1 MIKNLRKVIFI
12 EIICMCIICG
22 NYFGIMVI
30 SAAEITPVPNRTA
43 AEDLSENVQSK
54 DEITEENKDMVNLE
68 NNDENTADDKI
79 VREIRPSD
87 TAFVSVELIKETGD
101 NNSGKFTLD
110 FNLGDEA
117 VDGVEELALAD
128 VFCIEGLDFSLSL
141 EKLNESRVE
150 FELSGLENKKYKYY
164 IKFNPNFSDNYSRNI
179 MNLLGVSRDFI
190 EFTHL
195 NWHKIFYH
203 LGIIQSGIRTKEALT
218 SIIQHY
224 FDLHDISLEE
234 HVRKI
239 VEVEVE
245 QKNQVGIKNV
255 MLGENF
261 ILGDKV
267 ESFSNKFRVNINNL
281 KLDEFHQFLP
291 NTKKYRHLQEL
302 IRFLLKD
309 PLPYDVLLGLHPDT
323 KSTFILGK
331 DNSSFLGWTTLININ
346 SGKSQSLNQII
357 IEGAS

>member
-1 MIKNLRKVIFI
+1 MGTKKFSAKSDLNRFGFHQLVESIAEASSINLDELENTLIGESIFRFFTNPKINFPVDDI
-12 EIICMCIICG
+12 EQLIIL
-22 NYFGIMVI
+22 
-30 SAAEITPVPNRTA
+30 E
-43 AEDLSENVQSK
+43 EDGREVFQFFVNFLGLQGSSGPLPGSVL
-54 DEITEENKDMVNLE
+54 DEIAEEH
-68 NNDENTADDKI
+68 NNNPI
-79 VREIRPSD
+79 QSIY
-87 TAFVSVELIKETGD
+87 
-101 NNSGKFTLD
+101 LD
-110 FNLGDEA
+110 FFNHHLIT
-117 VDGVEELALAD
+117 L
-128 VFCIEGLDFSLSL
+128 FHQIW
-141 EKLNESRVE
+141 R
-150 FELSGLENKKYKYY
+150 KYKYY
-164 IKFNPNFSDNYSRNI
+164 IKFNSNFSDNYSRNI

-190 EFTHL
+190 KFTHL

-291 NTKKYRHLQEL
+291 NTKKYRQLQEL

>member
-1 MIKNLRKVIFI
+1 MGTKKFSAKSDLNRFGFHQLVESIAEASSINLDELENTLIGESIFRFFTNPKINFPVGDI
-12 EIICMCIICG
+12 EQLIIL
-22 NYFGIMVI
+22 
-30 SAAEITPVPNRTA
+30 E
-43 AEDLSENVQSK
+43 EDGREVFQFLVNFLGLQGSSGPLPGSVL
-54 DEITEENKDMVNLE
+54 DEIAEEH
-68 NNDENTADDKI
+68 NNNPI
-79 VREIRPSD
+79 QSIY
-87 TAFVSVELIKETGD
+87 
-101 NNSGKFTLD
+101 LD
-110 FNLGDEA
+110 FFNHHLIT
-117 VDGVEELALAD
+117 
-128 VFCIEGLDFSLSL
+128 VFHQIW
-141 EKLNESRVE
+141 R
-150 FELSGLENKKYKYY
+150 KYKYY
-164 IKFNPNFSDNYSRNI
+164 IKFNSNFSDNYSRNI

-245 QKNQVGIKNV
+245 QKNQVGIKNI

-291 NTKKYRHLQEL
+291 NTKKYRQLQEL

>member
-1 MIKNLRKVIFI
+1 MGTKKFSAKSDLNRFGFHQLVESIAEASSINLDELENTLIGESIFRFFTNPKINFPVGDI
-12 EIICMCIICG
+12 EQLIIL
-22 NYFGIMVI
+22 
-30 SAAEITPVPNRTA
+30 E
-43 AEDLSENVQSK
+43 EDGREVFQFFVNFLGLQGSSGPLPGSVL
-54 DEITEENKDMVNLE
+54 DEIAEEH
-68 NNDENTADDKI
+68 NNNPI
-79 VREIRPSD
+79 QSIY
-87 TAFVSVELIKETGD
+87 
-101 NNSGKFTLD
+101 LD
-110 FNLGDEA
+110 FFNHHLIT
-117 VDGVEELALAD
+117 L
-128 VFCIEGLDFSLSL
+128 FHQIW
-141 EKLNESRVE
+141 R
-150 FELSGLENKKYKYY
+150 KYKYY
-164 IKFNPNFSDNYSRNI
+164 IKFNSNFSDNYSRNI

-190 EFTHL
+190 KFTHL

-281 KLDEFHQFLP
+281 NLDEFHQFLP
-291 NTKKYRHLQEL
+291 NTKKYRQLQEL

>member
-1 MIKNLRKVIFI
+1 MGTKKFSAKSDLNRFGFHQLVESIAEASSINLDELENTLIGESIFRFFTNPKINFPVGDI
-12 EIICMCIICG
+12 EQLIIL
-22 NYFGIMVI
+22 
-30 SAAEITPVPNRTA
+30 E
-43 AEDLSENVQSK
+43 EDGREVFQFLVNFLGLQGSSGPLPGSVL
-54 DEITEENKDMVNLE
+54 DEIAEEH
-68 NNDENTADDKI
+68 NNNPI
-79 VREIRPSD
+79 QSIY
-87 TAFVSVELIKETGD
+87 
-101 NNSGKFTLD
+101 LD
-110 FNLGDEA
+110 FFNHHLIT
-117 VDGVEELALAD
+117 L
-128 VFCIEGLDFSLSL
+128 FHQIW
-141 EKLNESRVE
+141 R
-150 FELSGLENKKYKYY
+150 KYKYY

-281 KLDEFHQFLP
+281 NLDEFHQFLP
-291 NTKKYRHLQEL
+291 NTKKYRQLQEL

>member
-1 MIKNLRKVIFI
+1 MGTKKFSAKSDLNRFGFHQLVESIAEASSINLDELENTLIGESIFRFFTNPKINFPVGDI
-12 EIICMCIICG
+12 EQLIIL
-22 NYFGIMVI
+22 
-30 SAAEITPVPNRTA
+30 E
-43 AEDLSENVQSK
+43 EDGREVFQFLVNFLGLQGSSGPLPGSVL
-54 DEITEENKDMVNLE
+54 DEIAEEH
-68 NNDENTADDKI
+68 NNNPI
-79 VREIRPSD
+79 QSIY
-87 TAFVSVELIKETGD
+87 
-101 NNSGKFTLD
+101 LD
-110 FNLGDEA
+110 FFNHHLIT
-117 VDGVEELALAD
+117 
-128 VFCIEGLDFSLSL
+128 VFHQIW
-141 EKLNESRVE
+141 R
-150 FELSGLENKKYKYY
+150 KYKYY
-164 IKFNPNFSDNYSRNI
+164 IKFNSNFSDNYSRNI

-190 EFTHL
+190 KFTHL

-203 LGIIQSGIRTKEALT
+203 LGIIQSGIRTKEVLT

-291 NTKKYRHLQEL
+291 NTKKYRQLQEL

>member
-1 MIKNLRKVIFI
+1 MGTKKFSAKSDLNRFGFHQLIESIAEASSINLDELENTLIGESIFRFFTNPKINFPVGDI
-12 EIICMCIICG
+12 EQLIIL
-22 NYFGIMVI
+22 V
-30 SAAEITPVPNRTA
+30 
-43 AEDLSENVQSK
+43 EDGREVFQFLVNFLGLQGSSGPLPGSVL
-54 DEITEENKDMVNLE
+54 DEIAEEH
-68 NNDENTADDKI
+68 NNNPI
-79 VREIRPSD
+79 QSIY
-87 TAFVSVELIKETGD
+87 
-101 NNSGKFTLD
+101 LD
-110 FNLGDEA
+110 FFNHHLIT
-117 VDGVEELALAD
+117 
-128 VFCIEGLDFSLSL
+128 VFHQIW
-141 EKLNESRVE
+141 R
-150 FELSGLENKKYKYY
+150 KYKYY
-164 IKFNPNFSDNYSRNI
+164 IKFNSNFSDNYSRNI

-190 EFTHL
+190 KFTHL

-291 NTKKYRHLQEL
+291 NTKKYRQLQEL

>member
-1 MIKNLRKVIFI
+1 MGTKKFSAKSDLNRFGFHQLVESIAEASSINLDELENTLIGESIFRFFTNPKINFPVGDI
-12 EIICMCIICG
+12 EQLIIL
-22 NYFGIMVI
+22 
-30 SAAEITPVPNRTA
+30 E
-43 AEDLSENVQSK
+43 EDGREVFQFLVNFLGLQGSSGPLPGSVL
-54 DEITEENKDMVNLE
+54 DEIAEEH
-68 NNDENTADDKI
+68 NNNPI
-79 VREIRPSD
+79 QSIY
-87 TAFVSVELIKETGD
+87 
-101 NNSGKFTLD
+101 LD
-110 FNLGDEA
+110 FFNHHLIT
-117 VDGVEELALAD
+117 
-128 VFCIEGLDFSLSL
+128 VFHQIW
-141 EKLNESRVE
+141 R
-150 FELSGLENKKYKYY
+150 KYKYY

-195 NWHKIFYH
+195 NWYKIFYH
-203 LGIIQSGIRTKEALT
+203 LGIIQSGIRTKEVLT

-255 MLGENF
+255 VLGENF

>member
-1 MIKNLRKVIFI
+1 MGTKKFSAKSDLNRFGFHQLVESIAEASSINLDELENTLIGESIFRFFTNPKINFPVGDI
-12 EIICMCIICG
+12 EQLIIL
-22 NYFGIMVI
+22 
-30 SAAEITPVPNRTA
+30 E
-43 AEDLSENVQSK
+43 EDGREVFQFLVNFLGLQGSSGPLPGSVL
-54 DEITEENKDMVNLE
+54 DEIAEEH
-68 NNDENTADDKI
+68 NNNPI
-79 VREIRPSD
+79 QSIY
-87 TAFVSVELIKETGD
+87 
-101 NNSGKFTLD
+101 LD
-110 FNLGDEA
+110 FFNHHLIT
-117 VDGVEELALAD
+117 L
-128 VFCIEGLDFSLSL
+128 FHQIW
-141 EKLNESRVE
+141 R
-150 FELSGLENKKYKYY
+150 KYKYY
-164 IKFNPNFSDNYSRNI
+164 IKFNSNFSDNYSRNI

-190 EFTHL
+190 KFTHL

-255 MLGENF
+255 ILGENF

-291 NTKKYRHLQEL
+291 NTKKYRQLQEL

>member
-1 MIKNLRKVIFI
+1 MGTKKFSAKSDLNRFGFHQLVESIAEASSINLDELENTLIGESIFRFFTNPKINFPVGDI
-12 EIICMCIICG
+12 EQLIIL
-22 NYFGIMVI
+22 
-30 SAAEITPVPNRTA
+30 E
-43 AEDLSENVQSK
+43 EDGREVFQFLVNFLGLQGSSGPLPGSVL
-54 DEITEENKDMVNLE
+54 DEIAEEH
-68 NNDENTADDKI
+68 NNNPI
-79 VREIRPSD
+79 QSIY
-87 TAFVSVELIKETGD
+87 
-101 NNSGKFTLD
+101 LD
-110 FNLGDEA
+110 FFNHHLIT
-117 VDGVEELALAD
+117 
-128 VFCIEGLDFSLSL
+128 VFHQIW
-141 EKLNESRVE
+141 R
-150 FELSGLENKKYKYY
+150 KYKYY
-164 IKFNPNFSDNYSRNI
+164 IKFNSNFSDNYSRNI

-190 EFTHL
+190 KFTHL

>member
-1 MIKNLRKVIFI
+1 MGTKKFSAKSDLNRFGFHQLVESIAEASSINLDELENTLIGESIFRFFTNPKINFPVGDI
-12 EIICMCIICG
+12 EQLIIL
-22 NYFGIMVI
+22 
-30 SAAEITPVPNRTA
+30 E
-43 AEDLSENVQSK
+43 EDGREVFQFLVNFLGLQGSSGPLPGSVL
-54 DEITEENKDMVNLE
+54 DEIAEEH
-68 NNDENTADDKI
+68 NNNPI
-79 VREIRPSD
+79 QSIY
-87 TAFVSVELIKETGD
+87 
-101 NNSGKFTLD
+101 LD
-110 FNLGDEA
+110 FFNHHLIT
-117 VDGVEELALAD
+117 L
-128 VFCIEGLDFSLSL
+128 FHQIW
-141 EKLNESRVE
+141 R
-150 FELSGLENKKYKYY
+150 KYKYY

-190 EFTHL
+190 KFTHL

-261 ILGDKV
+261 ILGDKI

-291 NTKKYRHLQEL
+291 NTKKYRQLQEL

>member
-1 MIKNLRKVIFI
+1 MGTKKFSAKSDLNRFGFHQLVESIAEASSINLDELENTLIGESIFRFFTNPKINFPVGDI
-12 EIICMCIICG
+12 EQLIIL
-22 NYFGIMVI
+22 
-30 SAAEITPVPNRTA
+30 E
-43 AEDLSENVQSK
+43 EDGREVFQFLVNFLGLQGSSGPLPGSVL
-54 DEITEENKDMVNLE
+54 DEIAEEH
-68 NNDENTADDKI
+68 NNNPI
-79 VREIRPSD
+79 QSIY
-87 TAFVSVELIKETGD
+87 
-101 NNSGKFTLD
+101 LD
-110 FNLGDEA
+110 FFNHHLIT
-117 VDGVEELALAD
+117 L
-128 VFCIEGLDFSLSL
+128 FHQIW
-141 EKLNESRVE
+141 R
-150 FELSGLENKKYKYY
+150 KYKYY
-164 IKFNPNFSDNYSRNI
+164 IKFNSNFSDNYSRNI

-190 EFTHL
+190 KFTHL

-281 KLDEFHQFLP
+281 NLDEFHQFLP

-346 SGKSQSLNQII
+346 SGKSQSLNQIV

>member
-1 MIKNLRKVIFI
+1 M
-12 EIICMCIICG
+12 E
-22 NYFGIMVI
+22 
-30 SAAEITPVPNRTA
+30 
-43 AEDLSENVQSK
+43 EDGREVFQFFVNFLGLQGSSGPLPGSVL
-54 DEITEENKDMVNLE
+54 DEIAEEH
-68 NNDENTADDKI
+68 NNNPI
-79 VREIRPSD
+79 QSIY
-87 TAFVSVELIKETGD
+87 
-101 NNSGKFTLD
+101 LD
-110 FNLGDEA
+110 FFNHHLIT
-117 VDGVEELALAD
+117 L
-128 VFCIEGLDFSLSL
+128 FHQIW
-141 EKLNESRVE
+141 R
-150 FELSGLENKKYKYY
+150 KYKYY
-164 IKFNPNFSDNYSRNI
+164 IKFNSNFSDNYSRNI

-190 EFTHL
+190 KFTHL

-281 KLDEFHQFLP
+281 NLDEFHQFLP
-291 NTKKYRHLQEL
+291 NTKKYRQLQEL

>member
-1 MIKNLRKVIFI
+1 MGTKKFSAKSDLNRFGFHQLVESIAEASSINL
-12 EIICMCIICG
+12 
-22 NYFGIMVI
+22 
-30 SAAEITPVPNRTA
+30 
-43 AEDLSENVQSK
+43 
-54 DEITEENKDMVNLE
+54 DELE
-68 NNDENTADDKI
+68 NTLIGESIFHFFTNPKI
-79 VREIRPSD
+79 NFPVGDIEQLIILEEDGREVFQFLVNFLGLQGSSGPLPG
-87 TAFVSVELIKETGD
+87 SVLNEIAEEH
-101 NNSGKFTLD
+101 NNNPIQSIYLD
-110 FNLGDEA
+110 FFNHHLIT
-117 VDGVEELALAD
+117 
-128 VFCIEGLDFSLSL
+128 VFHQIW
-141 EKLNESRVE
+141 R
-150 FELSGLENKKYKYY
+150 KYKYY

-261 ILGDKV
+261 ILGDKI
-267 ESFSNKFRVNINNL
+267 ESFSNKFQVNINNL

>member
-1 MIKNLRKVIFI
+1 MGTKKFSAKSDLNRFGFHQLVESIAEASSINLDELENTLIGESIFRFFTNPKINFPVGDI
-12 EIICMCIICG
+12 EQLIIL
-22 NYFGIMVI
+22 
-30 SAAEITPVPNRTA
+30 E
-43 AEDLSENVQSK
+43 EDGREVFQFFVNFLGLQGSSGPLPGSVL
-54 DEITEENKDMVNLE
+54 DEIAEEH
-68 NNDENTADDKI
+68 NNNPI
-79 VREIRPSD
+79 QSIY
-87 TAFVSVELIKETGD
+87 
-101 NNSGKFTLD
+101 LD
-110 FNLGDEA
+110 FFNHHLIT
-117 VDGVEELALAD
+117 
-128 VFCIEGLDFSLSL
+128 VFHQIW
-141 EKLNESRVE
+141 R
-150 FELSGLENKKYKYY
+150 KYKYY
-164 IKFNPNFSDNYSRNI
+164 IKFNSNFSDNYSRNI

-190 EFTHL
+190 KFTHL

-245 QKNQVGIKNV
+245 QKNQVGIRNV

-291 NTKKYRHLQEL
+291 NTKKYRQLQEL

>member
-1 MIKNLRKVIFI
+1 MGKKKFSAKSDLNRFGFHQLVESIAEASSINLDELENTLIGESIFRFFTNPKINFPVGDI
-12 EIICMCIICG
+12 EQLIIL
-22 NYFGIMVI
+22 
-30 SAAEITPVPNRTA
+30 E
-43 AEDLSENVQSK
+43 EDGREVFQFLVNFLGLQGSSGPLPGSVL
-54 DEITEENKDMVNLE
+54 DEIAEEH
-68 NNDENTADDKI
+68 NNNPI
-79 VREIRPSD
+79 QSIY
-87 TAFVSVELIKETGD
+87 
-101 NNSGKFTLD
+101 LD
-110 FNLGDEA
+110 FFNHHLIT
-117 VDGVEELALAD
+117 L
-128 VFCIEGLDFSLSL
+128 FHQIW
-141 EKLNESRVE
+141 R
-150 FELSGLENKKYKYY
+150 KYKYY
-164 IKFNPNFSDNYSRNI
+164 IKFNSNFSDNYSRNI

-190 EFTHL
+190 KFTHL

-291 NTKKYRHLQEL
+291 NTKKYRQLQEL

>member
-1 MIKNLRKVIFI
+1 MGTKKFSAKSDLNRFGFHQLVESIAEASSINLDELENTLIGESIFRFFTNPKINFPVGDI
-12 EIICMCIICG
+12 EQLIIL
-22 NYFGIMVI
+22 
-30 SAAEITPVPNRTA
+30 E
-43 AEDLSENVQSK
+43 EDGREVFQFLVNFLGLQGSSGPLPGSVL
-54 DEITEENKDMVNLE
+54 DEIAEEH
-68 NNDENTADDKI
+68 NNNPI
-79 VREIRPSD
+79 QSIY
-87 TAFVSVELIKETGD
+87 
-101 NNSGKFTLD
+101 LD
-110 FNLGDEA
+110 FFNHHLIT
-117 VDGVEELALAD
+117 L
-128 VFCIEGLDFSLSL
+128 FHQIW
-141 EKLNESRVE
+141 R
-150 FELSGLENKKYKYY
+150 KYKYY
-164 IKFNPNFSDNYSRNI
+164 VKFNSNFSDNYSRNI

-190 EFTHL
+190 KFTHL

>member
-1 MIKNLRKVIFI
+1 MGTKKFSAKSDLNRFGFHQLVESIAEASSINLDELENTLIGESIFRFFTNPKINFPVDDI
-12 EIICMCIICG
+12 EQLIIL
-22 NYFGIMVI
+22 
-30 SAAEITPVPNRTA
+30 E
-43 AEDLSENVQSK
+43 EDGREVFQFLVNFLGLQGSSGPLPGSVL
-54 DEITEENKDMVNLE
+54 DEIAEEH
-68 NNDENTADDKI
+68 NNNPI
-79 VREIRPSD
+79 QSIY
-87 TAFVSVELIKETGD
+87 
-101 NNSGKFTLD
+101 LD
-110 FNLGDEA
+110 FFNHHLIT
-117 VDGVEELALAD
+117 
-128 VFCIEGLDFSLSL
+128 VFHQIW
-141 EKLNESRVE
+141 R
-150 FELSGLENKKYKYY
+150 KYKYY
-164 IKFNPNFSDNYSRNI
+164 IKFNSNFYDNYSRNI

-190 EFTHL
+190 KFTHL

-291 NTKKYRHLQEL
+291 NTKKYRQLQEL

>member
-1 MIKNLRKVIFI
+1 MGTKKFSAKSDLNRFGFHQLVESIAEASSINLDELENTLIGESIFRFFTNPKINFPVGDI
-12 EIICMCIICG
+12 EQLIIL
-22 NYFGIMVI
+22 
-30 SAAEITPVPNRTA
+30 E
-43 AEDLSENVQSK
+43 EDGREVFQFLVNFLGLQGSSGPLPGSVL
-54 DEITEENKDMVNLE
+54 DEIAEEH
-68 NNDENTADDKI
+68 NNNPI
-79 VREIRPSD
+79 QSIY
-87 TAFVSVELIKETGD
+87 
-101 NNSGKFTLD
+101 LD
-110 FNLGDEA
+110 FFNHHLIT
-117 VDGVEELALAD
+117 
-128 VFCIEGLDFSLSL
+128 VFHQIW
-141 EKLNESRVE
+141 R
-150 FELSGLENKKYKYY
+150 KYKYY
-164 IKFNPNFSDNYSRNI
+164 IKFNSNFSDNYSRNI

-291 NTKKYRHLQEL
+291 NTKKYRQLQEL

-309 PLPYDVLLGLHPDT
+309 PLSYDVLLGLHPDT

>member
-1 MIKNLRKVIFI
+1 MGTKKFSAKSDLNRFGFHQLVESIAEASSINLDELENTLIGESIFRFFTNPKINFPVGDI
-12 EIICMCIICG
+12 EQLIIL
-22 NYFGIMVI
+22 
-30 SAAEITPVPNRTA
+30 E
-43 AEDLSENVQSK
+43 EDGREVFQFLVNFLGLQGSSGPLPGSVL
-54 DEITEENKDMVNLE
+54 DEIAEEH
-68 NNDENTADDKI
+68 NNNPI
-79 VREIRPSD
+79 QSIY
-87 TAFVSVELIKETGD
+87 
-101 NNSGKFTLD
+101 LD
-110 FNLGDEA
+110 FFNHHLIT
-117 VDGVEELALAD
+117 
-128 VFCIEGLDFSLSL
+128 VFHQIW
-141 EKLNESRVE
+141 R
-150 FELSGLENKKYKYY
+150 KYKYY

-346 SGKSQSLNQII
+346 SGKSQSLNEII

>member
-1 MIKNLRKVIFI
+1 MGTKKFSAKSDLNRFGFHQLVESIAEASSINLDELENTLIGESIFRFFTNPKINFPVGDI
-12 EIICMCIICG
+12 EQLIIL
-22 NYFGIMVI
+22 V
-30 SAAEITPVPNRTA
+30 
-43 AEDLSENVQSK
+43 EDGREVFQFLVNFLGLQGSSGPLPGSVL
-54 DEITEENKDMVNLE
+54 DEIAEEH
-68 NNDENTADDKI
+68 NNNPI
-79 VREIRPSD
+79 QSIY
-87 TAFVSVELIKETGD
+87 
-101 NNSGKFTLD
+101 LD
-110 FNLGDEA
+110 FFNHHLIT
-117 VDGVEELALAD
+117 
-128 VFCIEGLDFSLSL
+128 VFHQIW
-141 EKLNESRVE
+141 R
-150 FELSGLENKKYKYY
+150 KYKYY
-164 IKFNPNFSDNYSRNI
+164 IKFNSNFSDNYSRNI

-190 EFTHL
+190 KFTHL

-239 VEVEVE
+239 VAVEVE
-245 QKNQVGIKNV
+245 QKNQVGIRNV

-291 NTKKYRHLQEL
+291 NTKKYRQLQEL

>member
-1 MIKNLRKVIFI
+1 MGTKKFSAKSDLNRFGFHQLVESIAEASSINLDELENTLIGESIFRFFTNPKINFPVGDI
-12 EIICMCIICG
+12 EQLIIL
-22 NYFGIMVI
+22 
-30 SAAEITPVPNRTA
+30 E
-43 AEDLSENVQSK
+43 EDGREVFQFLVNFLGLQGSSGPLPGSVL
-54 DEITEENKDMVNLE
+54 DEIAEEH
-68 NNDENTADDKI
+68 NNNPI
-79 VREIRPSD
+79 QSIY
-87 TAFVSVELIKETGD
+87 
-101 NNSGKFTLD
+101 LD
-110 FNLGDEA
+110 FFNHHLIA
-117 VDGVEELALAD
+117 V
-128 VFCIEGLDFSLSL
+128 FHQIW
-141 EKLNESRVE
+141 R
-150 FELSGLENKKYKYY
+150 KYKYY
-164 IKFNPNFSDNYSRNI
+164 IKFNSNFSDNYSRNI

-190 EFTHL
+190 KFTHL

-291 NTKKYRHLQEL
+291 NTKKYRQLQEL

>member
-1 MIKNLRKVIFI
+1 MGTKKFSAKSDLNRFGFHQLVESIAEASSINLDELENTLIGESIFRFFTNPKINFPVGDI
-12 EIICMCIICG
+12 EQLIIL
-22 NYFGIMVI
+22 
-30 SAAEITPVPNRTA
+30 E
-43 AEDLSENVQSK
+43 EDGREVFQFLVNFLGLQGSSGPLPGSVL
-54 DEITEENKDMVNLE
+54 DEIAEEH
-68 NNDENTADDKI
+68 NNNPI
-79 VREIRPSD
+79 QSIY
-87 TAFVSVELIKETGD
+87 
-101 NNSGKFTLD
+101 LD
-110 FNLGDEA
+110 FFNHHLIT
-117 VDGVEELALAD
+117 L
-128 VFCIEGLDFSLSL
+128 FHQIW
-141 EKLNESRVE
+141 R
-150 FELSGLENKKYKYY
+150 KYKYY
-164 IKFNPNFSDNYSRNI
+164 IKFNSNFSDNYSRNI

-291 NTKKYRHLQEL
+291 NTKKYRQLQEL

>member
-1 MIKNLRKVIFI
+1 MGTKKFSAKSDLNRFGFHQLVESIAEASSINLDELENTLIGESIFRFFTNPKINFPVGDI
-12 EIICMCIICG
+12 EQLIIL
-22 NYFGIMVI
+22 
-30 SAAEITPVPNRTA
+30 E
-43 AEDLSENVQSK
+43 EDGREVFQFLVNFLGLQGSSGPLPGSVL
-54 DEITEENKDMVNLE
+54 DEIAEEH
-68 NNDENTADDKI
+68 NNNPI
-79 VREIRPSD
+79 QSIY
-87 TAFVSVELIKETGD
+87 
-101 NNSGKFTLD
+101 LD
-110 FNLGDEA
+110 FFNHHLIT
-117 VDGVEELALAD
+117 
-128 VFCIEGLDFSLSL
+128 VFHQIW
-141 EKLNESRVE
+141 R
-150 FELSGLENKKYKYY
+150 KYKYY

-190 EFTHL
+190 EITHL

>member
-1 MIKNLRKVIFI
+1 MGTKKFSAKSDLNRFGFHQLVESIAEASSINLDELENTLIGESIFRFFTNPKINFPVGDI
-12 EIICMCIICG
+12 EQLIIL
-22 NYFGIMVI
+22 
-30 SAAEITPVPNRTA
+30 E
-43 AEDLSENVQSK
+43 EDGREVFQFFVNFLGLQGSSGPLPGSVL
-54 DEITEENKDMVNLE
+54 DEIAEEH
-68 NNDENTADDKI
+68 NNNPI
-79 VREIRPSD
+79 QSIY
-87 TAFVSVELIKETGD
+87 
-101 NNSGKFTLD
+101 LD
-110 FNLGDEA
+110 FFNHHLIT
-117 VDGVEELALAD
+117 L
-128 VFCIEGLDFSLSL
+128 FHQIW
-141 EKLNESRVE
+141 R
-150 FELSGLENKKYKYY
+150 KYKYY
-164 IKFNPNFSDNYSRNI
+164 IKFNSNFSDNYSRNI

-190 EFTHL
+190 KFTHL

-281 KLDEFHQFLP
+281 NLDEFHQFLP
-291 NTKKYRHLQEL
+291 NTKKYRQLQEL

-346 SGKSQSLNQII
+346 SGKSQSLNQIV

>member
-1 MIKNLRKVIFI
+1 MGTKKFSAKSDLNRFGFHQLVESIAEASSINLDELENTLIGESIFRFFTNPKINFPVGDI
-12 EIICMCIICG
+12 EQLIIL
-22 NYFGIMVI
+22 
-30 SAAEITPVPNRTA
+30 E
-43 AEDLSENVQSK
+43 EDGREVFQFFVNFLGLQGSSGPLPGSVL
-54 DEITEENKDMVNLE
+54 DEIAEEH
-68 NNDENTADDKI
+68 NNNPI
-79 VREIRPSD
+79 QSIY
-87 TAFVSVELIKETGD
+87 
-101 NNSGKFTLD
+101 LD
-110 FNLGDEA
+110 FFNHHLIT
-117 VDGVEELALAD
+117 
-128 VFCIEGLDFSLSL
+128 VFHQIW
-141 EKLNESRVE
+141 R
-150 FELSGLENKKYKYY
+150 KYKYY
-164 IKFNPNFSDNYSRNI
+164 IKFNSNFYDNYSRNI

-190 EFTHL
+190 KFTHL

-281 KLDEFHQFLP
+281 NLDEFHQFLP
-291 NTKKYRHLQEL
+291 NTKKYRQLQEL

-309 PLPYDVLLGLHPDT
+309 PLPYDVLLGLHPNT

>member
-1 MIKNLRKVIFI
+1 MGTKKFSAKSDLNRFGFHQLVESIAEASSINLDELENTLIGESIFRFFTNPKINFPVGDI
-12 EIICMCIICG
+12 EQLIIL
-22 NYFGIMVI
+22 
-30 SAAEITPVPNRTA
+30 E
-43 AEDLSENVQSK
+43 EDGREVFQFLVNFLGLQGSSGPLPGSVL
-54 DEITEENKDMVNLE
+54 DEIAEEH
-68 NNDENTADDKI
+68 NNNPI
-79 VREIRPSD
+79 QSIY
-87 TAFVSVELIKETGD
+87 
-101 NNSGKFTLD
+101 LD
-110 FNLGDEA
+110 FFNHHLIT
-117 VDGVEELALAD
+117 
-128 VFCIEGLDFSLSL
+128 VFHQIW
-141 EKLNESRVE
+141 R
-150 FELSGLENKKYKYY
+150 KYKYY
-164 IKFNPNFSDNYSRNI
+164 IKFNSNFSDNYSRNI

-190 EFTHL
+190 KFTHL

-245 QKNQVGIKNV
+245 QKNQVGIKNI

>member
-1 MIKNLRKVIFI
+1 MGTKKFSAKSDLNRFGFHQLVESIAEASSINLDELENTLIGESIFRFFTNPKINFPVGDI
-12 EIICMCIICG
+12 EQLIIL
-22 NYFGIMVI
+22 V
-30 SAAEITPVPNRTA
+30 
-43 AEDLSENVQSK
+43 EDGREVFQFLVNFLGLQGSSGPLPGSVL
-54 DEITEENKDMVNLE
+54 DEIAEEH
-68 NNDENTADDKI
+68 NNNPI
-79 VREIRPSD
+79 QSIY
-87 TAFVSVELIKETGD
+87 
-101 NNSGKFTLD
+101 LD
-110 FNLGDEA
+110 FFNHHLIT
-117 VDGVEELALAD
+117 L
-128 VFCIEGLDFSLSL
+128 FHQIW
-141 EKLNESRVE
+141 R
-150 FELSGLENKKYKYY
+150 KYKYY
-164 IKFNPNFSDNYSRNI
+164 IKFNSNFSDNYSRNI

-190 EFTHL
+190 KFTHL

-245 QKNQVGIKNV
+245 QKNQVGIRNV

-291 NTKKYRHLQEL
+291 NTKKYRQLQEL

>member
-1 MIKNLRKVIFI
+1 MGTKKFSAKSDLNRVGFHQLVESIAEASSINLDELENTLIGESIFRFFTNPKINFPVGDI
-12 EIICMCIICG
+12 EQLIIL
-22 NYFGIMVI
+22 
-30 SAAEITPVPNRTA
+30 E
-43 AEDLSENVQSK
+43 EDGREVFQFLVNFLGLQGSSGPLPGSVL
-54 DEITEENKDMVNLE
+54 DEIAEEH
-68 NNDENTADDKI
+68 NNNPI
-79 VREIRPSD
+79 QSIY
-87 TAFVSVELIKETGD
+87 
-101 NNSGKFTLD
+101 LD
-110 FNLGDEA
+110 FFNHHLIT
-117 VDGVEELALAD
+117 
-128 VFCIEGLDFSLSL
+128 VFHQIW
-141 EKLNESRVE
+141 R
-150 FELSGLENKKYKYY
+150 KYKYY

>member
-1 MIKNLRKVIFI
+1 MGTKKFSAKSDLNRFGFHQLVESIAEASSINLDELENTLIGESIFRFFTNPKINFPVGDI
-12 EIICMCIICG
+12 EQLIIL
-22 NYFGIMVI
+22 
-30 SAAEITPVPNRTA
+30 E
-43 AEDLSENVQSK
+43 EDGREVFQFLVNFLGLQGSSGPLPGSVL
-54 DEITEENKDMVNLE
+54 DEIAEEH
-68 NNDENTADDKI
+68 NNNPI
-79 VREIRPSD
+79 QSIY
-87 TAFVSVELIKETGD
+87 
-101 NNSGKFTLD
+101 LD
-110 FNLGDEA
+110 FFNHHLITI
-117 VDGVEELALAD
+117 
-128 VFCIEGLDFSLSL
+128 FHQIW
-141 EKLNESRVE
+141 R
-150 FELSGLENKKYKYY
+150 KYKYY

-190 EFTHL
+190 KFTHL

-291 NTKKYRHLQEL
+291 NTKKYRQLQEL

>member
-1 MIKNLRKVIFI
+1 MGTKKFSAKSDLNRFGFHQLVESIAEASSINLDELENTLTGESIFRFFTNPKINFPVGDI
-12 EIICMCIICG
+12 EQLIIL
-22 NYFGIMVI
+22 
-30 SAAEITPVPNRTA
+30 E
-43 AEDLSENVQSK
+43 EDGREVFQFFVNFLGLQGSSGPLPGSVL
-54 DEITEENKDMVNLE
+54 DEIAEEH
-68 NNDENTADDKI
+68 NNNPI
-79 VREIRPSD
+79 QSIY
-87 TAFVSVELIKETGD
+87 
-101 NNSGKFTLD
+101 LD
-110 FNLGDEA
+110 FFNHHLIT
-117 VDGVEELALAD
+117 L
-128 VFCIEGLDFSLSL
+128 FHQIW
-141 EKLNESRVE
+141 R
-150 FELSGLENKKYKYY
+150 KYKYY
-164 IKFNPNFSDNYSRNI
+164 IKFNSNFSDNYSRNI

-190 EFTHL
+190 KFTHL

-281 KLDEFHQFLP
+281 NLDEFHQFLP
-291 NTKKYRHLQEL
+291 NTNKYRQLQEL

-309 PLPYDVLLGLHPDT
+309 PLPYDVLLGLHPNT

>member
-1 MIKNLRKVIFI
+1 MGTKKFSAKSDLNRFGFHQLVESIAEASSINLDELENTLIGESIFRFFTNPKINFPVDDI
-12 EIICMCIICG
+12 EQLIIL
-22 NYFGIMVI
+22 
-30 SAAEITPVPNRTA
+30 E
-43 AEDLSENVQSK
+43 EDGREVFQFLVNFLGLQGSSGPLPGSVL
-54 DEITEENKDMVNLE
+54 DEIAEEH
-68 NNDENTADDKI
+68 NNNPI
-79 VREIRPSD
+79 QSIY
-87 TAFVSVELIKETGD
+87 
-101 NNSGKFTLD
+101 LD
-110 FNLGDEA
+110 FFNHHLIT
-117 VDGVEELALAD
+117 L
-128 VFCIEGLDFSLSL
+128 FHQIW
-141 EKLNESRVE
+141 R
-150 FELSGLENKKYKYY
+150 KYKYY
-164 IKFNPNFSDNYSRNI
+164 VKFNSNFSDNYSRNI

-190 EFTHL
+190 KFTHL

-291 NTKKYRHLQEL
+291 NTKKYRQLQEL

>member
-1 MIKNLRKVIFI
+1 MGTKKFSAKSDLNRFGFHQLVESIAEASSINLDELENTLIGESIFRFFTNPKINFPVGDI
-12 EIICMCIICG
+12 EQLIIL
-22 NYFGIMVI
+22 
-30 SAAEITPVPNRTA
+30 E
-43 AEDLSENVQSK
+43 EDGREVFQFFVNFLGLQGSSGPLPGSVL
-54 DEITEENKDMVNLE
+54 DEIAEEH
-68 NNDENTADDKI
+68 NNNPI
-79 VREIRPSD
+79 QSIY
-87 TAFVSVELIKETGD
+87 
-101 NNSGKFTLD
+101 LD
-110 FNLGDEA
+110 FFNHHLIT
-117 VDGVEELALAD
+117 
-128 VFCIEGLDFSLSL
+128 VFHQIW
-141 EKLNESRVE
+141 R
-150 FELSGLENKKYKYY
+150 KYKYY
-164 IKFNPNFSDNYSRNI
+164 IKFNSNFSDNYSRNI

-190 EFTHL
+190 KFTHL

-291 NTKKYRHLQEL
+291 NTKKYRQLQEL

-331 DNSSFLGWTTLININ
+331 DNSRFLGWTTLININ

>member
-1 MIKNLRKVIFI
+1 MGTKKFSAKSDLNRFGFHQLVESIAEASSINLDELENTLIGESIFRFFTNPKINFPVGDI
-12 EIICMCIICG
+12 EQLIIL
-22 NYFGIMVI
+22 
-30 SAAEITPVPNRTA
+30 E
-43 AEDLSENVQSK
+43 EDGREVFQFLVNFLGLQGSSGPLPGSVL
-54 DEITEENKDMVNLE
+54 DEIAEEH
-68 NNDENTADDKI
+68 NNNPI
-79 VREIRPSD
+79 QSIY
-87 TAFVSVELIKETGD
+87 
-101 NNSGKFTLD
+101 LD
-110 FNLGDEA
+110 FFNHHLIT
-117 VDGVEELALAD
+117 
-128 VFCIEGLDFSLSL
+128 VFHQIW
-141 EKLNESRVE
+141 R
-150 FELSGLENKKYKYY
+150 KYKYY

-281 KLDEFHQFLP
+281 NLDEFHQFLP
-291 NTKKYRHLQEL
+291 NTKKYRQLQEL

>member
-1 MIKNLRKVIFI
+1 MGTKKFSAKSDLNRFGFHQLVESIAEASSINL
-12 EIICMCIICG
+12 
-22 NYFGIMVI
+22 
-30 SAAEITPVPNRTA
+30 
-43 AEDLSENVQSK
+43 
-54 DEITEENKDMVNLE
+54 DELE
-68 NNDENTADDKI
+68 NTLIGESIFHFFTNPKI
-79 VREIRPSD
+79 NFPVGDIEQLIILEEDGREVFQFLVNFLGLQGSSGPLPG
-87 TAFVSVELIKETGD
+87 SVLNEIAEEH
-101 NNSGKFTLD
+101 NNNPIQSIYLD
-110 FNLGDEA
+110 FFKNHLIT
-117 VDGVEELALAD
+117 
-128 VFCIEGLDFSLSL
+128 VFHQIW
-141 EKLNESRVE
+141 R
-150 FELSGLENKKYKYY
+150 KYKYY

-234 HVRKI
+234 YVRKI
-239 VEVEVE
+239 VEVEAE

-261 ILGDKV
+261 ILGDKI

>member
-1 MIKNLRKVIFI
+1 MGTKKFSAKSDLNRFGFHQLVESIAEASSINLDELENTLIGESIFRFFTNPKINFPVGDI
-12 EIICMCIICG
+12 EQLIIL
-22 NYFGIMVI
+22 
-30 SAAEITPVPNRTA
+30 E
-43 AEDLSENVQSK
+43 EDGREVFQFLVNFLGLQGSSGPLPGSVL
-54 DEITEENKDMVNLE
+54 DEIAEEH
-68 NNDENTADDKI
+68 NNNPI
-79 VREIRPSD
+79 QSIY
-87 TAFVSVELIKETGD
+87 
-101 NNSGKFTLD
+101 LD
-110 FNLGDEA
+110 FFNHHLIT
-117 VDGVEELALAD
+117 L
-128 VFCIEGLDFSLSL
+128 FHQIW
-141 EKLNESRVE
+141 R
-150 FELSGLENKKYKYY
+150 KYKYY
-164 IKFNPNFSDNYSRNI
+164 IKFNSNFSDNYSRNI

-190 EFTHL
+190 KFTHL

-281 KLDEFHQFLP
+281 NLDEFHQFLP
-291 NTKKYRHLQEL
+291 NTKKYRQLQEL

>member
-1 MIKNLRKVIFI
+1 MGTKKFSAKSDLNRFGFHQLVESIAEASSINLDELENTLIGESIFRFFTNPKINFPVGDI
-12 EIICMCIICG
+12 EQLIIL
-22 NYFGIMVI
+22 
-30 SAAEITPVPNRTA
+30 E
-43 AEDLSENVQSK
+43 EDGREVFHFFVNFLGLQGSSGPLPGSVL
-54 DEITEENKDMVNLE
+54 DEIAEEH
-68 NNDENTADDKI
+68 NNNPI
-79 VREIRPSD
+79 QSIY
-87 TAFVSVELIKETGD
+87 
-101 NNSGKFTLD
+101 LD
-110 FNLGDEA
+110 FFNHHLIT
-117 VDGVEELALAD
+117 L
-128 VFCIEGLDFSLSL
+128 FHQIW
-141 EKLNESRVE
+141 R
-150 FELSGLENKKYKYY
+150 KYKYY
-164 IKFNPNFSDNYSRNI
+164 IKFNSNFSDNYSRNI

-190 EFTHL
+190 KFTHL

-281 KLDEFHQFLP
+281 NLDEFHQFLP
-291 NTKKYRHLQEL
+291 NTKKYRQLQEL

-309 PLPYDVLLGLHPDT
+309 PLPYAVLLGLHPDT

-346 SGKSQSLNQII
+346 SGKSQSLNQIV

>member
-1 MIKNLRKVIFI
+1 MGTKKFSAKSDLNRFGFHQLVESIAEASSINLDELENTLIGESIFRFFTNPKINFPVGDI
-12 EIICMCIICG
+12 EQLIIL
-22 NYFGIMVI
+22 
-30 SAAEITPVPNRTA
+30 E
-43 AEDLSENVQSK
+43 EDGREVFQFLVNFLGLQGSSGPLPGSVL
-54 DEITEENKDMVNLE
+54 DEIAEEH
-68 NNDENTADDKI
+68 NNNPI
-79 VREIRPSD
+79 QSIY
-87 TAFVSVELIKETGD
+87 
-101 NNSGKFTLD
+101 LD
-110 FNLGDEA
+110 FFNHHLIT
-117 VDGVEELALAD
+117 
-128 VFCIEGLDFSLSL
+128 VFHQIW
-141 EKLNESRVE
+141 R
-150 FELSGLENKKYKYY
+150 KYKYY
-164 IKFNPNFSDNYSRNI
+164 IKFNSNFSDNYSRNI

-190 EFTHL
+190 KFTHL

-291 NTKKYRHLQEL
+291 NTKKYRQLQEL
-302 IRFLLKD
+302 IRFLLKY

>member
-1 MIKNLRKVIFI
+1 MGTKKFSAKSDLNRFGFHQLVESIAEASSINLDELENTLIGESIFRFFTNPKINFPVGDI
-12 EIICMCIICG
+12 EQLIIL
-22 NYFGIMVI
+22 
-30 SAAEITPVPNRTA
+30 E
-43 AEDLSENVQSK
+43 EDGREVFQFLVNFLGLQGSSGPLPGSVL
-54 DEITEENKDMVNLE
+54 DEIAEEH
-68 NNDENTADDKI
+68 NNNPI
-79 VREIRPSD
+79 QSIY
-87 TAFVSVELIKETGD
+87 
-101 NNSGKFTLD
+101 LD
-110 FNLGDEA
+110 FFNHHLIT
-117 VDGVEELALAD
+117 L
-128 VFCIEGLDFSLSL
+128 FHQIW
-141 EKLNESRVE
+141 R
-150 FELSGLENKKYKYY
+150 KYKYY
-164 IKFNPNFSDNYSRNI
+164 IKFNSNFSDNYSRNI

-190 EFTHL
+190 KFTHL

-245 QKNQVGIKNV
+245 QKNQVGIKKV
-255 MLGENF
+255 MLRENF

-267 ESFSNKFRVNINNL
+267 ESISNKFRDNNNNL
-281 KLDEFHQFLP
+281 KLDEIQQILP
-291 NTKKYRHLQEL
+291 NTKKYRQLQEL

>member
-1 MIKNLRKVIFI
+1 
-12 EIICMCIICG
+12 
-22 NYFGIMVI
+22 
-30 SAAEITPVPNRTA
+30 
-43 AEDLSENVQSK
+43 
-54 DEITEENKDMVNLE
+54 
-68 NNDENTADDKI
+68 
-79 VREIRPSD
+79 
-87 TAFVSVELIKETGD
+87 
-101 NNSGKFTLD
+101 
-110 FNLGDEA
+110 
-117 VDGVEELALAD
+117 
-128 VFCIEGLDFSLSL
+128 
-141 EKLNESRVE
+141 
-150 FELSGLENKKYKYY
+150 
-164 IKFNPNFSDNYSRNI
+164 

-190 EFTHL
+190 KFTHL

-281 KLDEFHQFLP
+281 NLDEFHQFLP
-291 NTKKYRHLQEL
+291 NTNKYRQLQEL

>member
-1 MIKNLRKVIFI
+1 MGTKKFSAKSDLNRFGFHQLVESIAEASSINLDELENTLIGESIFRFFTNPKINFPVGDI
-12 EIICMCIICG
+12 EQLIIL
-22 NYFGIMVI
+22 
-30 SAAEITPVPNRTA
+30 E
-43 AEDLSENVQSK
+43 EDEREVFQFLVNFLGLQGSSGPLPGSVL
-54 DEITEENKDMVNLE
+54 DEIAEEH
-68 NNDENTADDKI
+68 NNNPI
-79 VREIRPSD
+79 QSIY
-87 TAFVSVELIKETGD
+87 
-101 NNSGKFTLD
+101 LD
-110 FNLGDEA
+110 FFNHHLIT
-117 VDGVEELALAD
+117 L
-128 VFCIEGLDFSLSL
+128 FHQIW
-141 EKLNESRVE
+141 R
-150 FELSGLENKKYKYY
+150 KYKYY